1 MRYEFDLDT
10 DRRAFLLAHPDAAIS
25 NDRGVDDVREM
36 QADANRQLPSSNQDD
51 SFAENARRI
60 LGEPKPNSVGKVHLL
75 GLDRVKAHFGD
86 HWDKLAPRIEALVE
100 RSIERRLTSKDVY
113 RKTGGLNYVV
123 LFAGL
128 SDREAALKCGMM
140 AEEISR
146 MLVGDDMGA
155 GMLEVQCISSEI
167 DGAEILNKVVDPS
180 EIAREIEKVAE
191 QAHSRR
197 AAAGGSPDKD
207 ELNIKVEDPLKHV
220 RLAYRPIWDVQRSVA
235 AKFVCTPLYQP
246 PGRRSQTGDLPVLLT
261 DTEAA
266 KLKLDRMVMDHAIE
280 EFSRMHQRGVRLPV
294 CLPVHFESIS
304 TASRR
309 RDLLDEWSKLPKE
322 YRELATFEIVS
333 LPDGIPQ
340 SRVAELVSAL
350 KVNAKWV
357 LARLPIGTQG
367 FRNFSDTGIAAVG
380 AELAEQAKSDD
391 RVMQEL
397 RSFAL
402 GAEKSRLPCYVY
414 GVRSLSQMLGA
425 VASGF
430 SFVAGDVVSP
440 LIDKPEFA
448 YRLNLDDL
456 YSRILPPQSSAP
468 DRSKEVL
475 APAGAARRAARLP
488 TGQGQDE
495 CHAT

>member
-10 DRRAFLLAHPDAAIS
+10 DRRAFLLAYPDAAIS
-25 NDRGVDDVREM
+25 NDGGVDEM
-36 QADANRQLPSSNQDD
+36 QEPRADANCQSSSSSQDD

-60 LGEPKPNSVGKVHLL
+60 LGEPRPNSVGKVHLL

-100 RSIERRLTSKDVY
+100 RSIERRLTPQDVY

-128 SDREAALKCGMM
+128 SDREAGLKCGMM

-167 DGAEILNKVVDPS
+167 DGAEILNKVLDPS

-197 AAAGGSPDKD
+197 DAAGGSPDKD
-207 ELNIKVEDPLKHV
+207 DINIKVEDPLKHV
-220 RLAYRPIWDVQRSVA
+220 RLAYRPIWNVQRSVVA
-235 AKFVCTPLYQP
+235 NFVCVPLYQP
-246 PGRRSQTGDLPVLLT
+246 RGRRSQTGDLSAHLT
-261 DTEAA
+261 DTEEA
-266 KLKLDRMVMDHAIE
+266 KLKLDRMVVDHAIE
-280 EFSRMHQRGVRLPV
+280 EFSRMHQRGMRLSV
-294 CLPVHFESIS
+294 CLPVHFDNIS

-309 RDLLDEWSKLPKE
+309 RDLLDKWSRVPKE
-322 YRELATFEIVS
+322 YRKLATFEIVN

-350 KVNAKWV
+350 KVNSDGV
-357 LARLPIGTQG
+357 FVRLPIGTQR
-367 FRNFSDTGIAAVG
+367 FSNFSDTGLAAVG
-380 AELAEQAKSDD
+380 AELAEPAKSED
-391 RVMQEL
+391 RVMKEL

-402 GAEKSRLPCYVY
+402 GAEKSRLPCYVR
-414 GVRSLSQMLGA
+414 GVRSLSQTLGA
-425 VASGF
+425 VSSGF
-430 SFVAGDVVSP
+430 SFVAGDVISP

-448 YRLNLDDL
+448 FRLNLDDL
-456 YSRILPPQSSAP
+456 YSRILPPKPSAP
-468 DRSKEVL
+468 NRSNEVL
-475 APAGAARRAARLP
+475 ALAAARPAGAGPAFEIYSSL
-488 TGQGQDE
+488 QI
-495 CHAT
+495 

>member
-1 MRYEFDLDT
+1 MRYEFDLDA
-10 DRRAFLLAHPDAAIS
+10 DRRAFLLAYPDAAIS
-25 NDRGVDDVREM
+25 NDGGVDDVREM
-36 QADANRQLPSSNQDD
+36 QADANCQLPSSNQDD
-51 SFAENARRI
+51 LFAENARRI

-100 RSIERRLTSKDVY
+100 RSIERRLTPKDVY

-128 SDREAALKCGMM
+128 SDREAALKCGLM
-140 AEEISR
+140 ADEISR

-167 DGAEILNKVVDPS
+167 DGTKILNKVLNPS

-197 AAAGGSPDKD
+197 AAAAGGSSDKT
-207 ELNIKVEDPLKHV
+207 EFQIEVEDPLKHV

-246 PGRRSQTGDLPVLLT
+246 RGRRSQMGDLSFVLT

-266 KLKLDRMVMDHAIE
+266 KLKLDRMVVGHAIE
-280 EFSRMHQRGVRLPV
+280 EFSRMHQRGIRLPV

-309 RDLLDEWSKLPKE
+309 RDLLDEWSHLPKE

-340 SRVAELVSAL
+340 SRVAELVSVL
-350 KVNAKWV
+350 KVNAKSV

-380 AELAEQAKSDD
+380 AELTEPAKSDD
-391 RVMQEL
+391 RVMKEL
-397 RSFAL
+397 ERFAL
-402 GAEKSRLPCYVY
+402 GAEKSRLQCYVH
-414 GVRSLSQMLGA
+414 GVSSLSQTLGA

-430 SFVAGDVVSP
+430 SFVAGDVIAP

-448 YRLNLDDL
+448 FRLNLDDL
-456 YSRILPPQSSAP
+456 YSRILPP
-468 DRSKEVL
+468 K
-475 APAGAARRAARLP
+475 
-488 TGQGQDE
+488 
-495 CHAT
+495 